1 MRVSK
6 APEVRRQ
13 EILET
18 AMKLFTEKGYEETSM
33 RDIAQACGVV
43 AGLCYRYFDSKQKLF
58 QEATEAYVEEC
69 CGLMRRTLGDETL
82 SLSQKLD
89 RLYGTMGGEDAFRY
103 HGFFHRAGNEDFH
116 QQLSLRLCQRMAPLL
131 REALAQEEQRTGR
144 RFRDPETLIAFVTY
158 GQIPLLSASETPRR
172 ETLDRVR
179 HYIDLLLE
187 AEQQA

>member
-1 MRVSK
+1 MR
-6 APEVRRQ
+6 
-13 EILET
+13 
-18 AMKLFTEKGYEETSM
+18 LFTEKGYEETSM

-58 QEATEAYVEEC
+58 QEAMEAYVEEC
-69 CGLMRRTLGDETL
+69 CGLIRRTLGDDTL
-82 SLSQKLD
+82 PLSQKLD
-89 RLYGTMGGEDAFRY
+89 RLYQTMRGEDDFRY

-187 AEQQA
+187 AELQA

>member
-1 MRVSK
+1 M
-6 APEVRRQ
+6 
-13 EILET
+13 
-18 AMKLFTEKGYEETSM
+18 GEEA
-33 RDIAQACGVV
+33 D
-43 AGLCYRYFDSKQKLF
+43 
-58 QEATEAYVEEC
+58 
-69 CGLMRRTLGDETL
+69 
-82 SLSQKLD
+82 
-89 RLYGTMGGEDAFRY
+89 FRY
-103 HGFFHRAGNEDFH
+103 HGFFHQAGNEDFH

-131 REALAQEEQRTGR
+131 REALAQEGQRTGR

>member
-1 MRVSK
+1 
-6 APEVRRQ
+6 
-13 EILET
+13 
-18 AMKLFTEKGYEETSM
+18 M
-33 RDIAQACGVV
+33 RDIARPAVWW

-89 RLYGTMGGEDAFRY
+89 RLYGTMGEEADFRY

-131 REALAQEEQRTGR
+131 REALAQEGQRTGR

-158 GQIPLLSASETPRR
+158 ARSRCSAPVRR
-172 ETLDRVR
+172 PGGRRWTVSDTTSTCCWKRNCRLRR
-179 HYIDLLLE
+179 PAH
-187 AEQQA
+187 AGRGFHHMK

>member
-18 AMKLFTEKGYEETSM
+18 AMKLFTEKGYEATSM

-58 QEATEAYVEEC
+58 QEAMEAYVEEC
-69 CGLMRRTLGDETL
+69 CGLIRRTLQEETL
-82 SLSQKLD
+82 PLSQKLD
-89 RLYGTMGGEDAFRY
+89 RLYQTMRGEDAFRY

-116 QQLSLRLCQRMAPLL
+116 QQHIAQACRLVAGLC
-131 REALAQEEQRTGR
+131 
-144 RFRDPETLIAFVTY
+144 
-158 GQIPLLSASETPRR
+158 
-172 ETLDRVR
+172 
-179 HYIDLLLE
+179 
-187 AEQQA
+187 

>member
-1 MRVSK
+1 
-6 APEVRRQ
+6 
-13 EILET
+13 
-18 AMKLFTEKGYEETSM
+18 MKLFTEKGYEATSM

-89 RLYGTMGGEDAFRY
+89 RLYETMRGESDFRY

-131 REALAQEEQRTGR
+131 REALAQEGQRTGR

-187 AEQQA
+187 AELQA

>member
-1 MRVSK
+1 
-6 APEVRRQ
+6 
-13 EILET
+13 
-18 AMKLFTEKGYEETSM
+18 M

-89 RLYGTMGGEDAFRY
+89 RLYGTMGEEADFRY

-131 REALAQEEQRTGR
+131 VSRSTCSAPKKARIWLSAPWAEGSRKD
-144 RFRDPETLIAFVTY
+144 F
-158 GQIPLLSASETPRR
+158 QIPAITTQERKWGR
-172 ETLDRVR
+172 
-179 HYIDLLLE
+179 
-187 AEQQA
+187 